1 LFLIW
6 EILNDSKLGPFS
18 NIQNEMALA
27 VKVHRG
33 ERPSIHVLVRDTP
46 QDIIDMIV
54 NCWDKDR
61 SKD

>member
-1 LFLIW
+1 M
-6 EILNDSKLGPFS
+6 GPFS